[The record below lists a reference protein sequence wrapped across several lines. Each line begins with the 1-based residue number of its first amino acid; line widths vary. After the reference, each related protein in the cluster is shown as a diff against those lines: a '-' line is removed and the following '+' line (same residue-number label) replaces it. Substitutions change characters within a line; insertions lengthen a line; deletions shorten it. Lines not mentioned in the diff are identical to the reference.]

1 MHIRQYVY
9 FGIASQTMTPGEIE
23 NHVGLVPDETRT
35 KGFVHHRNP
44 SPARYHR
51 WMIVCREPGLR
62 VDKQLEHVLD
72 RIEGIADRIA
82 QVVDLVRTEGGA
94 SGAGFQVVRYFE
106 DPNGEEEVIR
116 RVGNL
121 ESLTGQHQLL
131 GWHLDKRLMDFLIRT
146 GTELDADEYG

>member
-1 MHIRQYVY
+1 M
-9 FGIASQTMTPGEIE
+9 
-23 NHVGLVPDETRT
+23 
-35 KGFVHHRNP
+35 
-44 SPARYHR
+44 
-51 WMIVCREPGLR
+51 
-62 VDKQLEHVLD
+62 
-72 RIEGIADRIA
+72 
-82 QVVDLVRTEGGA
+82 VDLVRTEGGA

>member
-1 MHIRQYVY
+1 
-9 FGIASQTMTPGEIE
+9 MTNG
-23 NHVGLVPDETRT
+23 RM
-35 KGFVHHRNP
+35 KR
-44 SPARYHR
+44 S
-51 WMIVCREPGLR
+51 VCPFTREPKASACRFGQGRAEFARGELFAR
-62 VDKQLEHVLD
+62 EEDQAEAGDERVLD